1 MTKLNQRFTRAVMVC
16 RKNILSYKKVT
27 WEPQLHSASLR
38 ALGEENMTLNALNLN
53 LKGLKG
59 WSKEFLNN
67 QKWAFS

>member
-1 MTKLNQRFTRAVMVC
+1 MTKLNQRFTCAVMVC
-16 RKNILSYKKVT
+16 RKDIFSYKEVT
-27 WEPQLHSASLR
+27 WEPQLHSAGFR

-67 QKWAFS
+67 QKRAFS